1 MYDFSNNNFRRNPE
15 MKGKNLVGLLVTLL
29 LIVASIFTAIVG
41 IGNDE
46 VGSASGINLGLDL
59 EGGVSITYTPTKAD
73 PSEAEINDTIYK
85 LQLRLDEYG
94 YTEGEVYLEG
104 SNRINVDIPGVQN
117 ADEVLLEM
125 GRPGKLAFVDEDG
138 VEWVTGADIVDAQPG
153 NDNSNGINDY
163 IVGLEF
169 NDEGAVKFEDATR
182 NSINEIIYIVYNE
195 QVLVAPRVEVIISNG
210 KASITNMGSFEE
222 ATQLASNIRIG
233 ALPLELE
240 ELRSNVVGAK
250 LGQDAIDTSIKAGII
265 GILLVFVFMIGFYKL
280 PGLVSA
286 IALAFYASLTI
297 ISLSIF
303 GVTLTLPGIA
313 GIILSVGMAVD
324 ANVIIFSRI
333 KEEIGTGKTLKASVK
348 SGFKKATSA
357 ILDGNAT
364 TMIAA
369 IVLYFMGTGTIKG
382 FAVTLMIGIV
392 ISMITAMVITRI
404 LLISAV
410 ALVKNKTLYGIDK
423 GHEPRQIVEKK
434 HVWFAISAVI
444 IAIGFVMMPV
454 HKLTN
459 DSMLNY
465 DIEFIGGTSTLVS
478 VGEGNGYDTPEAL
491 QSAVKELVVEATG
504 DATPQ
509 FQNVRGKDQFI
520 IKTSTLDTEQRV
532 ALQVA
537 LSDQYGITSADV
549 QSESISPTV
558 SNEMRR
564 DAIVAVIVAAAC
576 ILIYVTFRFHDFW
589 FGLAAVIALV
599 HDIFIV
605 FAVYSLGNVP
615 INNSFI
621 AAMLTIVGYSINDTI
636 VVFDRIRENMGLD
649 RKYSNAQLVNMS
661 ISQTISR
668 SINTSLTTFIM
679 VFVLYILGV
688 ASIREFAL
696 PLMVGILSGTYSS
709 IFIASPL
716 WFVFRNKRDKK
727 LARK

>member
-1 MYDFSNNNFRRNPE
+1 
-15 MKGKNLVGLLVTLL
+15 MKRKNLIGLLLTLVVIITSVL
-29 LIVASIFTAIVG
+29 AAVVG
-41 IGNDE
+41 IGTDK
-46 VGSASGINLGLDL
+46 VGSAQEIDLGLDL
-59 EGGVSITYTPTKAD
+59 EGGVSITYTPTKED
-73 PSEAEINDTIYK
+73 PTDSEITDTIYK

-125 GRPGKLAFVDEDG
+125 GRPGRLAFVDEDG

-153 NDNSNGINDY
+153 NDNSNGLNDY

-169 NDEGAVKFEDATR
+169 NDEGAVKFEEATR
-182 NSINEIIYIVYNE
+182 NSIGEIIFIVYND
-195 QVLVAPRVEVIISNG
+195 QILVAPRVEVVITNG
-210 KASITNMGSFEE
+210 KASITNMGSYEE
-222 ATQLASNIRIG
+222 ATKLASNIRIG

-250 LGQDAIDTSIKAGII
+250 LGQDAIDTSVKAGIL
-265 GILLVFVFMIGFYKL
+265 GILIVFAFMIGMYRL

-297 ISLSIF
+297 IALSIF

-313 GIILSVGMAVD
+313 GIILSIGMAVD

-392 ISMITAMVITRI
+392 ISMITAMVVTRI
-404 LLISAV
+404 LLYNAV
-410 ALVKNKTLYGIDK
+410 VLVKNKKLYGIDR
-423 GHEPRQIVEKK
+423 GHNPLLVIEKK
-434 HVWFAISAVI
+434 HVWFAISAII

-454 HKLTN
+454 HQLT
-459 DSMLNY
+459 DGSPLNY

-478 VGEGNGYDTPEAL
+478 VGEGNGYDTPEEL
-491 QSAVKELVVEATG
+491 QTAVKELVIEATG
-504 DATPQ
+504 DTTPQ

-520 IKTSTLDTEQRV
+520 IKTSDLDTAQRV
-532 ALQVA
+532 ALQTA
-537 LSDQYGITSADV
+537 LSDEYGITSADV
-549 QSESISPTV
+549 LSESISPTV
-558 SNEMRR
+558 SVEMRR
-564 DAIVAVIVAAAC
+564 DAIVAVLVAALC

-589 FGLAAVIALV
+589 FGLAAVIALI
-599 HDIFIV
+599 HDILIV
-605 FAVYSLGNVP
+605 FAVYSVGNVP

-649 RKYSNAQLVNMS
+649 RKYSNAQLVDMS

-679 VFVLYILGV
+679 VFILYILGV

-716 WFVFRNKRDKK
+716 WFIFRSKRDRK
-727 LARK
+727 LAQK